1 MRWRWRRRNLSQ
13 GLPATCRNNV
23 QTPRT
28 VSPAESRI
36 LLKEEELIMAL
47 SILTNTSSLTAQR
60 NLSQTG
66 RALSANFGRLSSG
79 QRINNAGDDA
89 AGLAISERMKSQIRS
104 MSQAERNSNDG
115 ISLLQTAEGALNEN
129 SGILIRMRE
138 LGMQSANGTL
148 GQGERDALQTE
159 FSQLTS
165 EIGRIANVTQFNGR
179 NLLDGSTAAFTFQVG
194 INTTA
199 GQDTIDATMQTMT
212 AGNYG
217 AGGTDL
223 TGLDVSTVTGATA
236 ALTALDT
243 SISDTSTARANLG
256 ATQNRLQVTVTNLQS
271 ARENLSAANS
281 RIRDVDVAEES
292 AAMTRNNIL
301 SQAGM
306 AVLSQANQLPSMAL
320 SLLRG

>member
-1 MRWRWRRRNLSQ
+1 
-13 GLPATCRNNV
+13 
-23 QTPRT
+23 
-28 VSPAESRI
+28 
-36 LLKEEELIMAL
+36 MAI
-47 SILTNTSSLTAQR
+47 SIITNTQSLNAQR

-66 RALSANFGRLSSG
+66 KALAGNFSRLSSG
-79 QRINNAGDDA
+79 MRINTAGDDA
-89 AGLAISERMKSQIRS
+89 AGLAISERMKSQVRS

-115 ISLLQTAEGALNEN
+115 ISLLQTAEGAMNEN

-138 LGMQSANGTL
+138 LSMQSANGTL

-165 EIGRIANVTQFNGR
+165 EVDRIAKVTKFNDQA
-179 NLLDGSTAAFTFQVG
+179 LLDGTNATFTFQVG
-194 INTTA
+194 VGTTA
-199 GQDTIDATMQTMT
+199 GEDTIDATMSNMT
-212 AGNYG
+212 SAAYG
-217 AGGTDL
+217 TSGTDL
-223 TGLDVSTVTGATA
+223 TALDISSAAGATA

-243 SISDTSTARANLG
+243 AIDDTSTARAGLG

-292 AAMTRNNIL
+292 SAMTRNNIL

>member
-1 MRWRWRRRNLSQ
+1 
-13 GLPATCRNNV
+13 
-23 QTPRT
+23 
-28 VSPAESRI
+28 
-36 LLKEEELIMAL
+36 MAL
-47 SILTNTSSLTAQR
+47 SILTNTASLTAQR
-60 NLSQTG
+60 NLAQTG
-66 RALSANFGRLSSG
+66 KALSANFGRLSSG
-79 QRINNAGDDA
+79 MRINTAGDDA

-115 ISLLQTAEGALNEN
+115 ISLLQTSEGALNEN

-179 NLLDGSTAAFTFQVG
+179 KLLDGSTPTFTFQVG

-199 GQDTIDATMQTMT
+199 GQDTVDANMQTMT
-212 AGNYG
+212 STAYG
-217 AGGTDL
+217 AGATDL
-223 TGLDVSTVTGATA
+223 TTLDVSSVTGATA
-236 ALTALDT
+236 ALTSLDT
-243 SISDTSTARANLG
+243 AISDTSTARANLG